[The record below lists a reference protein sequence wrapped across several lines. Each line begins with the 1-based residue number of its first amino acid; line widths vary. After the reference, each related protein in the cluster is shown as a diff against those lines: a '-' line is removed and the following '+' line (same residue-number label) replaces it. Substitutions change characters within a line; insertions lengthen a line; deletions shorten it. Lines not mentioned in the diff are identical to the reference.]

1 MAGESIESLAKALAD
16 ALPDG
21 LKSLRDDAE
30 KNFRAVLKSGVGKLD
45 LVSREDFEVQQL
57 VLARTREKLERLEA
71 RLETLEKKSARK
83 KPAAKTA
90 GKKAAKKKVKKKAK
104 RKASKKSSKKKA

>member
-16 ALPDG
+16 ALPEG

-71 RLETLEKKSARK
+71 RLETLEKRPARKRAARK
-83 KPAAKTA
+83 KA
-90 GKKAAKKKVKKKAK
+90 KKKAK
-104 RKASKKSSKKKA
+104 KRASKKKT